1 MDIYLERDLRKIR
14 NKTIVEVEF
23 CMKEVKVVAKIKD
36 VDSAISEIANRS
48 INLYRLY
55 DGESIDNWNEVGIRM
70 KSVIEKNE
78 DILSECNDIGIF
90 ETMAKDELLMTE
102 GIVKALKNKENI
114 LKMVY
119 VKFLIDN
126 WLDKNIEHYLEKS
139 MDSQKISGTCK
150 LSEYSLD
157 YLNEDDVVEK
167 RVELGDDFAINA
179 YDDND
184 RQAIE
189 DENRE
194 NKESGS
200 VLGFLSSVG
209 AAGKKFYQGASNM
222 FSRSCSGY
230 GFYISGFLD
239 SINDYLSKTG
249 FNGCIEIKAEVL

>member
-1 MDIYLERDLRKIR
+1 
-14 NKTIVEVEF
+14 
-23 CMKEVKVVAKIKD
+23 MKEVKVVAKIKD

-126 WLDKNIEHYLEKS
+126 WLDKNIEHYLEK
-139 MDSQKISGTCK
+139 KHG
-150 LSEYSLD
+150 
-157 YLNEDDVVEK
+157 
-167 RVELGDDFAINA
+167 
-179 YDDND
+179 
-184 RQAIE
+184 
-189 DENRE
+189 
-194 NKESGS
+194 
-200 VLGFLSSVG
+200 
-209 AAGKKFYQGASNM
+209 
-222 FSRSCSGY
+222 
-230 GFYISGFLD
+230 
-239 SINDYLSKTG
+239 LSKDKRDLQ
-249 FNGCIEIKAEVL
+249 IVRV